1 MSEIPRLPA
10 PFFERYVPEHMAK
23 LGGAFEGR
31 SSPGAI
37 AFDVTGAGSWSLRL
51 ANGSIQVSPG
61 VAADALFR
69 VTLSESAFEPVLVR
83 GAERLGEEAGL
94 ERQLVAVRALVL
106 DEDRVR
112 MLKEA
117 RGTLAVKLASAAGE
131 HQLLLSLGP
140 DAPAPAADCE
150 LACALED
157 LWALQSGAK
166 NPFELLMDGKVKLT
180 GNVQLAMV
188 LGAAL
193 G

>member
-1 MSEIPRLPA
+1 LSDIPRLPA
-10 PFFERYVPEHMAK
+10 AFFERYVPEHMAR
-23 LGGAFEGR
+23 LGGAFAGR

-51 ANGSIQVSPG
+51 KDGSIDVSSG
-61 VAADALFR
+61 IATDALFR
-69 VTLSESAFEPVLVR
+69 VALAESSFEPVLVR
-83 GAERLGEEAGL
+83 GAERLGDEAGL

-106 DEDRVR
+106 DDDRVR
-112 MLKEA
+112 MLRES
-117 RGTLAVKLASAAGE
+117 RGTLAIKLASPEGE
-131 HQLLLSLGP
+131 HQLLLSLGA
-140 DAPAPAADCE
+140 DAPVASAECE

-166 NPFELLMDGKVKLT
+166 NPFELLMDGKVKIT

>member
-1 MSEIPRLPA
+1 LSEIPPLPA
-10 PFFERYVPEHMAK
+10 AFFERYVPEHMAR
-23 LGGAFEGR
+23 LGGAFAGR

-37 AFDVTGAGSWSLRL
+37 AFDVVGAGSWSLRL
-51 ANGSIQVSPG
+51 TDGGIVVTPG
-61 VAADALFR
+61 VASDALFR
-69 VTLSESAFEPVLVR
+69 VTLADSAFEPVLVR
-83 GAERLGEEAGL
+83 GAERLGAEVGL

-112 MLKEA
+112 MLKES
-117 RGTLAVKLASAAGE
+117 RGTLAVKLTSAAGE
-131 HQLLLSLGP
+131 YQLTLSLG
-140 DAPAPAADCE
+140 AEAPAATAECE

>member
-1 MSEIPRLPA
+1 LSEIPRSPA

-51 ANGSIQVSPG
+51 ANGSIDVSTG

-69 VTLSESAFEPVLVR
+69 VTLAESAFEPVLVR

-106 DEDRVR
+106 DDDRVR
-112 MLKEA
+112 MLKES
-117 RGTLAVKLASAAGE
+117 RGTLAVKLASPGGE
-131 HQLLLSLGP
+131 HQLLLSLG
-140 DAPAPAADCE
+140 AGVPAGPADCE

>member
-1 MSEIPRLPA
+1 LSAIPRLPA
-10 PFFERYVPEHMAK
+10 AFFERYVPEHMAR
-23 LGGAFEGR
+23 LGGAFADR

-51 ANGSIQVSPG
+51 TGGRIEVTTGIASDS
-61 VAADALFR
+61 LFR
-69 VTLSESAFEPVLVR
+69 VTLAESAFEPVVVC
-83 GAERLGEEAGL
+83 GAERLGAEVGL

-106 DEDRVR
+106 DDDRVR
-112 MLKEA
+112 MLKES
-117 RGTLAVKLASAAGE
+117 RGTLAVKLTSDAGE
-131 HQLLLSLGP
+131 YQLALSLG
-140 DAPAPAADCE
+140 AEAPAATPDCE
-150 LACALED
+150 LACALSD

>member
-1 MSEIPRLPA
+1 
-10 PFFERYVPEHMAK
+10 
-23 LGGAFEGR
+23 
-31 SSPGAI
+31 
-37 AFDVTGAGSWSLRL
+37 
-51 ANGSIQVSPG
+51 
-61 VAADALFR
+61 
-69 VTLSESAFEPVLVR
+69 
-83 GAERLGEEAGL
+83 
-94 ERQLVAVRALVL
+94 VRALVL

-117 RGTLAVKLASAAGE
+117 KGSLAIKLTSAAGE
-131 HQLLLSLGP
+131 HQLLLTLGK
-140 DAPAPAADCE
+140 DASSGPADCE

-166 NPFELLMDGKVKLT
+166 NPFELLMDGKVKMT

>member
-10 PFFERYVPEHMAK
+10 AFFERYVPEHMAR
-23 LGGAFEGR
+23 LGGAFAGR

-37 AFDVTGAGSWSLRL
+37 AFDITGAGSWSLRL
-51 ANGSIQVSPG
+51 ADGTIEVVRGIAPDS
-61 VAADALFR
+61 LFR
-69 VTLSESAFEPVLVR
+69 VTLAETTFEPVVVR
-83 GAERLGEEAGL
+83 GAERLGDEAGL

-106 DEDRVR
+106 DDDRVR
-112 MLKEA
+112 MLKET
-117 RGTLAVKLASAAGE
+117 RGTLAVRLASADGDHE
-131 HQLLLSLGP
+131 LLLSLGP
-140 DAPAPAADCE
+140 GAPGTPECE

>member
-1 MSEIPRLPA
+1 MSDIPRLPA
-10 PFFERYVPEHMAK
+10 AFFERYVPEHMAR
-23 LGGAFEGR
+23 LGGAFAGR

-37 AFDVTGAGSWSLRL
+37 AFDVQGAGSWSLRL
-51 ANGSIQVSPG
+51 ENGGIVVSSG
-61 VAADALFR
+61 IAADTLFR
-69 VTLSESAFEPVLVR
+69 VTLAEADFEPVLVG

-94 ERQLVAVRALVL
+94 ERQLVAVRALVM
-106 DEDRVR
+106 DDDRVR
-112 MLKEA
+112 LLKEA
-117 RGTLAVKLASAAGE
+117 KGSLGIKLASPAGE
-131 HQLLLSLGP
+131 RQLLLTLGKE
-140 DAPAPAADCE
+140 APTGPADCE

-166 NPFELLMDGKVKLT
+166 NPFELLMDGRIKMT

>member
-1 MSEIPRLPA
+1 MSDIPRVPA
-10 PFFERYVPEHMAK
+10 AFFERYVPEHMAR
-23 LGGAFEGR
+23 LGGAFAGR

-37 AFDVTGAGSWSLRL
+37 AFDVQGAGSWSLRL
-51 ANGSIQVSPG
+51 KDGGIEVTSGIAS
-61 VAADALFR
+61 DALFR
-69 VTLSESAFEPVLVR
+69 VTLAAADFEPVLVR

-106 DEDRVR
+106 DDDRVR
-112 MLKEA
+112 MLRES
-117 RGTLAVKLASAAGE
+117 RGSLAVKLASAAGE
-131 HQLLLSLGP
+131 HQLLLTLGP
-140 DAPAPAADCE
+140 DAPVAAAECE

-166 NPFELLMDGKVKLT
+166 NPFELLMDGKVKMT